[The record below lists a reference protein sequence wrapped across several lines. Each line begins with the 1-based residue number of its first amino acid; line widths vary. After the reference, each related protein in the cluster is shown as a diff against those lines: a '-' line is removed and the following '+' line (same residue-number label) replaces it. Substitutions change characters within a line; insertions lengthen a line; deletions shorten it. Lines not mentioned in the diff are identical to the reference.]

1 MRHPF
6 INNGPLLFSLT
17 VLLLLA
23 ALVYGS
29 TIEDT
34 TLSHQQQRILRG
46 EVKTKE
52 VIHPRIQDNNNNNNN
67 EEITEGYFTT
77 YQATT
82 PLQCPTELSNVIT
95 IDDESQLYYSI
106 VAPPSSSS
114 NAAGSN
120 NNNNDSGILCGRLE
134 VTNNNGGWVGL
145 AISQNGKM
153 FGSEAII
160 GVPNDAL
167 SIDGGG
173 GATVKKYYLGG
184 YTVGYE
190 VGGWGV
196 YYMDEDKQT

>member
-17 VLLLLA
+17 ILLLLA
-23 ALVYGS
+23 ASLVYGS

-52 VIHPRIQDNNNNNNN
+52 VIHPRIQDNNNNNE
-67 EEITEGYFTT
+67 EEITQGYFTT

-82 PLQCPTELSNVIT
+82 TPLQCPTTLSNFIT
-95 IDDESQLYYSI
+95 INDESQLYYSI
-106 VAPPSSSS
+106 VQSS
-114 NAAGSN
+114 AGGTN
-120 NNNNDSGILCGRLE
+120 GILCGRLE

-160 GVPNDAL
+160 GVPNDTL
-167 SIDGGG
+167 SIEGG

>member
-23 ALVYGS
+23 ASLVNGS

-34 TLSHQQQRILRG
+34 TLSHQQHRILRG
-46 EVKTKE
+46 EVKAKE
-52 VIHPRIQDNNNNNNN
+52 VIHPRIQDNN
-67 EEITEGYFTT
+67 EEITQGYVTR
-77 YQATT
+77 YQATS
-82 PLQCPTELSNVIT
+82 PLQCPTTLSNVIT
-95 IDDESQLYYSI
+95 INDESQLYYSI
-106 VAPPSSSS
+106 VQSS
-114 NAAGSN
+114 AGSTN
-120 NNNNDSGILCGRLE
+120 GILCGRLE

-160 GVPNDAL
+160 GVPNDTL
-167 SIDGGG
+167 SIEGG

-196 YYMDEDKQT
+196 YYMDEEKQT

>member
-1 MRHPF
+1 MRHLF
-6 INNGPLLFSLT
+6 INTGPLLLT
-17 VLLLLA
+17 LSLLLA

-29 TIEDT
+29 TIDDN

-52 VIHPRIQDNNNNNNN
+52 VIHPRIQDNNNNIE
-67 EEITEGYFTT
+67 EEITQGYFTT

-82 PLQCPTELSNVIT
+82 ALQCPTKLSNVIT
-95 IDDESQLYYSI
+95 INDESQLYYSI
-106 VAPPSSSS
+106 VQSS
-114 NAAGSN
+114 AGGTN
-120 NNNNDSGILCGRLE
+120 GILCGRLE

-160 GVPNDAL
+160 GVPNDTL
-167 SIDGGG
+167 SIDGG

-196 YYMDEDKQT
+196 YYMDEEKQT

>member
-6 INNGPLLFSLT
+6 INNGPLLFSPTILI
-17 VLLLLA
+17 LLLA
-23 ALVYGS
+23 ASLVYGS

-46 EVKTKE
+46 EVKAKE
-52 VIHPRIQDNNNNNNN
+52 VIHPRIQDNIE
-67 EEITEGYFTT
+67 EEIAQGYFTT
-77 YQATT
+77 YQATS
-82 PLQCPTELSNVIT
+82 PLQCPAELTNFIT
-95 IDDESQLYYSI
+95 INDESQLYYSI
-106 VAPPSSSS
+106 VQSSTGGT
-114 NAAGSN
+114 N
-120 NNNNDSGILCGRLE
+120 GILCGRLE

-160 GVPNDAL
+160 GVPNDTL
-167 SIDGGG
+167 SIEGG

-196 YYMDEDKQT
+196 YYMDEEKQT